1 MRFGQRCLEGAKQ
14 MVVGE
19 TLELLF
25 VFIMVFVSI
34 ILVVYIQKITGGVD
48 EEE

>member
-1 MRFGQRCLEGAKQ
+1 